1 MKSTINQ
8 IAEEI
13 YNDIINDLLLEGQDI
28 PSSFEELHDYTDAN
42 FYLEPYFVDEFS
54 IEVLNKIIDAIDT
67 HLKKH

>member
-1 MKSTINQ
+1 MGSTINQ

-28 PSSFEELHDYTDAN
+28 HSSFEELQDYTDAN
-42 FYLEPYFVDEFS
+42 FYLEHYHVDYG
-54 IEVLNKIIDAIDT
+54 IDVLNKIIDAIDT